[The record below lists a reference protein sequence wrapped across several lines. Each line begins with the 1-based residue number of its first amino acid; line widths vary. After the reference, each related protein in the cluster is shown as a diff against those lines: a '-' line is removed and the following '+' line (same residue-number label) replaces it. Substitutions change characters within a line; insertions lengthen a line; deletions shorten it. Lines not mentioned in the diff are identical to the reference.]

1 MSDNECSYYVEFDYG
16 NLMTDTID
24 DFYNKDEALEY
35 ARHLWSEGE
44 IDDGSG
50 RMQDI
55 LNVYLYDENHNKILS
70 MNTPKWSPIDDGG
83 CDDAKWTP
91 IDDTSYDDWL
101 SYDQL
106 HLVMKRLKD
115 ENKQQKD
122 EIKQL
127 KLQLEK
133 QTLSNVLDKKIP
145 LGTKQ
150 DINEIL
156 NSVGYTE

>member
-55 LNVYLYDENHNKILS
+55 LNVYLYDENRNEIWS
-70 MNTPKWSPIDDGG
+70 MNMNTPKWSPIDGTIDG
-83 CDDAKWTP
+83 
-91 IDDTSYDDWL
+91 TSYDDGL

-106 HLVMKRLKD
+106 YLVMKRLKD

-145 LGTKQ
+145 LGTKS

>member
-1 MSDNECSYYVEFDYG
+1 MICMICIMSDSDNDSDNDNDDEYGDYAVKYYYYFKKRGLAHLIHHVKYFDDKNDAIDYAINYVENDIPEGCKLTNIQVDEYFEGDGTSYKSHW
-16 NLMTDTID
+16 DTILREGD
-24 DFYNKDEALEY
+24 D
-35 ARHLWSEGE
+35 LWEL
-44 IDDGSG
+44 I
-50 RMQDI
+50 I
-55 LNVYLYDENHNKILS
+55 
-70 MNTPKWSPIDDGG
+70 
-83 CDDAKWTP
+83 
-91 IDDTSYDDWL
+91 
-101 SYDQL
+101 
-106 HLVMKRLKD
+106 

-145 LGTKQ
+145 LGTKS

>member
-55 LNVYLYDENHNKILS
+55 LNVYLYDENRNEIWS
-70 MNTPKWSPIDDGG
+70 MNMNTPKWSAIDG
-83 CDDAKWTP
+83 
-91 IDDTSYDDWL
+91 TSYDDGL

-106 HLVMKRLKD
+106 YLVMKRLKD

-133 QTLSNVLDKKIP
+133 QTLSNVLDNKVA

>member
-1 MSDNECSYYVEFDYG
+1 MSDNDNDDEYGDYSVTYTYFFKKSPYPSGMRRFASDVKYFDDKNDAIDYAINYVENDIPEGCKLTNIQVDEYFEGDGTSYKSHW
-16 NLMTDTID
+16 DTILREGD
-24 DFYNKDEALEY
+24 D
-35 ARHLWSEGE
+35 LWEL
-44 IDDGSG
+44 I
-50 RMQDI
+50 I
-55 LNVYLYDENHNKILS
+55 
-70 MNTPKWSPIDDGG
+70 
-83 CDDAKWTP
+83 
-91 IDDTSYDDWL
+91 
-101 SYDQL
+101 
-106 HLVMKRLKD
+106 

-133 QTLSNVLDKKIP
+133 QTLSNVLDKKVV